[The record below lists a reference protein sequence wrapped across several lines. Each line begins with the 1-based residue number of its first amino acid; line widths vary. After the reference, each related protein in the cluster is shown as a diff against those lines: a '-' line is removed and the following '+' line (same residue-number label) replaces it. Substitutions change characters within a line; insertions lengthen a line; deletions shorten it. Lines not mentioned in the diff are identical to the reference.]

1 MPSSK
6 IHRLLG
12 RQLKKFFGDSFS
24 VPVKWRGFIDA
35 VNSAYHESDMDRNML
50 ERSLELSSQELL
62 QTNSEMRAIFEAVP
76 DIFFRIDASGK
87 ILDCKAGSTTPDLF
101 ISRSNMI
108 GRAIDDIPVASVAS
122 LFRKAVL
129 DVRQTKAPVTIEY
142 SLWRRQTEF
151 FYEARWIPV
160 EEDQIVIVIRNIT
173 DRKFAENALRKSEE
187 YYRELTANSSDVLY
201 VVDKTGIIQYASPSV
216 ERVTG
221 YRPDEL
227 IGKNSLSLIAPADHA
242 KAVLDFRQ
250 ALATRDVSIPNSFR
264 LLHKNG
270 TEMIMEGLGKNLL
283 HHPVIAGFVMN
294 VRDVT
299 ERRKTQD
306 ALQKREQQ
314 YRQLAEMAH
323 DLIIAVDLDFKIT
336 FVNKAVL
343 SLSGGLDLV
352 GSSLLDFTPT
362 HLHAMQW
369 EIMKKRQEGYD
380 EMLSFEYELVL
391 PGGEMKIFDIRG
403 TLITEND
410 QPSGVLFIARDAT
423 QRRRAEEALQESE
436 KKYRLLTEKMTDI
449 VWTADMNLRT
459 TYVTPSIY
467 PVLGFTQE
475 ERMEQTVDEQF
486 TPESLVRVMDA
497 LAREFPRDEQGNAD
511 PDIKAT
517 LVLEYYHKDGSTRW
531 METVM
536 SGLRD
541 DQGKLTGLHG
551 VSRDITERKKT
562 EEKLRQS
569 EELYTRLVDT
579 MPDVIVRTDLAGNIL
594 FVNDYAFQING
605 YRRDEIEGQN
615 ILRFIAPEDHQS
627 AVEDLMHMMEGN
639 IVPHEYNL
647 LAKDGR
653 KIPFE
658 INGNV
663 LRNEEGVPFGV
674 VVVGRN
680 LSERKQSEGIIR
692 KSEERYRTI
701 FESTATANMILAEDT
716 TILMAN
722 NNFALLS
729 GYSKQEIEGKLS
741 WTMFVHPDDL
751 ERMIS
756 YHLAR
761 RMHGGS
767 APASYEFRFLNRAG
781 EIKEMFIS
789 VAVIPGTRE
798 NIVSLVDL
806 TERKQLETQLLQAQK
821 MESVGRLAGGVAHDF
836 NNMLSVIIG
845 NTEMAMNKMRPSEPL
860 YKTLQD
866 VLNARLRS
874 ADLTRQLLAFARQQ
888 TISPKIL
895 DLNDTLAGMLKM
907 LQRLIGEN
915 IDLGWHPGH
924 NLWQV
929 KIDPSQVDQLLA
941 NLAVNARDAI
951 HQSGRITIETSNVI
965 CDDVYCADRPECV
978 PGDYVMLAVSD
989 NGYGMSK
996 ETLTMIFEP
1005 FFMTNNEG
1013 QGTGLGLATVYG
1025 IVKQN
1030 NGFIN
1035 VYSEPGVGT
1044 TFKIYLP
1051 RNTEHDDA
1059 PEDKKIETDLPGGNE
1074 TILIVED
1081 EITVLSLTQA
1091 MLEALGYNVLAAGNK
1106 DLAFHLVQNHAGAID
1121 LLLTDIVMPDINGK
1135 ELAERMAHLKP
1146 GMKCLYMSGYTA
1158 DVIARQGILEE
1169 GIHFISKPFS
1179 LRDLANKIRA
1189 VLEA

>member
-511 PDIKAT
+511 PDRKAT

-866 VLNARLRS
+866 VLNAGLRS

-1005 FFMTNNEG
+1005 FFTTNKEG

-1146 GMKCLYMSGYTA
+1146 GMKCRYMSGYTA

>member
-569 EELYTRLVDT
+569 EELYSRLVDT

-1005 FFMTNNEG
+1005 FFTTNKEW

>member
-1 MPSSK
+1 
-6 IHRLLG
+6 
-12 RQLKKFFGDSFS
+12 
-24 VPVKWRGFIDA
+24 
-35 VNSAYHESDMDRNML
+35 
-50 ERSLELSSQELL
+50 
-62 QTNSEMRAIFEAVP
+62 
-76 DIFFRIDASGK
+76 
-87 ILDCKAGSTTPDLF
+87 
-101 ISRSNMI
+101 
-108 GRAIDDIPVASVAS
+108 
-122 LFRKAVL
+122 
-129 DVRQTKAPVTIEY
+129 
-142 SLWRRQTEF
+142 
-151 FYEARWIPV
+151 
-160 EEDQIVIVIRNIT
+160 
-173 DRKFAENALRKSEE
+173 
-187 YYRELTANSSDVLY
+187 
-201 VVDKTGIIQYASPSV
+201 
-216 ERVTG
+216 
-221 YRPDEL
+221 
-227 IGKNSLSLIAPADHA
+227 
-242 KAVLDFRQ
+242 
-250 ALATRDVSIPNSFR
+250 
-264 LLHKNG
+264 
-270 TEMIMEGLGKNLL
+270 
-283 HHPVIAGFVMN
+283 
-294 VRDVT
+294 
-299 ERRKTQD
+299 
-306 ALQKREQQ
+306 
-314 YRQLAEMAH
+314 
-323 DLIIAVDLDFKIT
+323 
-336 FVNKAVL
+336 
-343 SLSGGLDLV
+343 
-352 GSSLLDFTPT
+352 
-362 HLHAMQW
+362 
-369 EIMKKRQEGYD
+369 
-380 EMLSFEYELVL
+380 
-391 PGGEMKIFDIRG
+391 
-403 TLITEND
+403 
-410 QPSGVLFIARDAT
+410 
-423 QRRRAEEALQESE
+423 
-436 KKYRLLTEKMTDI
+436 
-449 VWTADMNLRT
+449 
-459 TYVTPSIY
+459 
-467 PVLGFTQE
+467 
-475 ERMEQTVDEQF
+475 
-486 TPESLVRVMDA
+486 
-497 LAREFPRDEQGNAD
+497 
-511 PDIKAT
+511 
-517 LVLEYYHKDGSTRW
+517 

-866 VLNARLRS
+866 VLNAGLRS

-1005 FFMTNNEG
+1005 FFTTNKEG